1 MSHCVAV
8 KLSMMLRI
16 YSICVVFCKV
26 QSLALRTHLP
36 GALATPQN
44 FQIKSSLQ
52 GQTLVCPPP
61 KMSIFPL
68 KSTQLSQNLV
78 EASRSESILTDV
90 TQPPSAQPHIP
101 PCKLQDHISISIIFI
116 VFSAE

>member
-1 MSHCVAV
+1 
-8 KLSMMLRI
+8 MMLHI
-16 YSICVVFCKV
+16 HSMCVVFCKV
-26 QSLALRTHLP
+26 QSLALRTAHLP
-36 GALATPQN
+36 GALAAPHN

-101 PCKLQDHISISIIFI
+101 PCKFEDQISISIIFI
-116 VFSAE
+116 VFNAE